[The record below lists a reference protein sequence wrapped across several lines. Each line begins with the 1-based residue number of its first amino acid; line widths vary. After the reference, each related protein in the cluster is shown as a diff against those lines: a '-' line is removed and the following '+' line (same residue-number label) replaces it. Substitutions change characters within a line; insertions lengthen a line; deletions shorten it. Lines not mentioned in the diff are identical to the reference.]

1 MLFEIEKS
9 NYKILNK
16 KSNIEYDNSL
26 FLQYNE
32 KQQFLIKNK
41 NKDYTYIKKYDL
53 FNDITYLKQIFNE
66 NENVKTIL
74 NNLNNYDCLKDDETI
89 FKEYTQK
96 LNELQNGE
104 NLFMFI
110 NNYCNSYSIEFLYF
124 FSSFF
129 EKTIIMEGNILY
141 GKNYKSQFNKNIE
154 FNNNNSIEPKPKLNE
169 LLKYLMNVFQQKNNN
184 LQFIIDNDEEK
195 YLLNM
200 KNKLTNLIVSGN
212 FLNELEK
219 NKLLIKIKKHL
230 IQYFKS
236 IFIDNTFLKVS
247 SNIKMEEGNFISDT
261 IQNNNF
267 TKCLEV
273 GMACGISALYILQ
286 NENVFLTSID
296 PFQST
301 QWKNTGVELIKSC
314 NFSNRHILIEKK
326 SYEAL
331 PSLLGNFY
339 DFIFIDGFHTFD
351 YTLIDFFYSD
361 LILNKNGIIIIDD
374 ALHEGVKKCI
384 LYIETN
390 YSHYKKLPSP
400 QTVACFLKINNDKR
414 EWNFHKNF

>member
-273 GMACGISALYILQ
+273 GMAC
-286 NENVFLTSID
+286 
-296 PFQST
+296 
-301 QWKNTGVELIKSC
+301 
-314 NFSNRHILIEKK
+314 
-326 SYEAL
+326 
-331 PSLLGNFY
+331 
-339 DFIFIDGFHTFD
+339 
-351 YTLIDFFYSD
+351 
-361 LILNKNGIIIIDD
+361 
-374 ALHEGVKKCI
+374 
-384 LYIETN
+384 
-390 YSHYKKLPSP
+390 
-400 QTVACFLKINNDKR
+400 
-414 EWNFHKNF
+414 

>member
-1 MLFEIEKS
+1 MLFELEKC
-9 NYKILNK
+9 NYKIVNK
-16 KSNIEYDNSL
+16 KSNIVYNNSI

-32 KQQFLIKNK
+32 KQQILIKNK

-53 FNDITYLKQIFNE
+53 FNDLTYLKQIFNI
-66 NENVKTIL
+66 NENVKNIL
-74 NNLNNYDCLKDDETI
+74 NTLNNYNCLNDDIVI
-89 FKEYTQK
+89 FQEYNKK
-96 LNELQNGE
+96 LGELQNGE
-104 NLFMFI
+104 NVFMFL
-110 NNYCNSYSIEFLYF
+110 NNYCNSFSIEFIYF

-129 EKTIIMEGNILY
+129 EKIIIMEGNILY
-141 GKNYKSQFNKNIE
+141 GKNYNSQFNKNIN

-169 LLKYLMNVFQQKNNN
+169 LILYLTNAFQQKNIN
-184 LQFIIDNDEEK
+184 LQYLIDNNEEK

-200 KNKLTNLIVSGN
+200 KNKLTNLIISGN

-267 TKCLEV
+267 KNCLEV

-286 NENVFLTSID
+286 NESAHLTSID
-296 PFQST
+296 PFQSS
-301 QWKNTGVELIKSC
+301 QWKNTGIELIKSC
-314 NFSNRHILIEKK
+314 KFSSRHTLIEKK

-361 LILNKNGIIIIDD
+361 LILNINGIIIIDD

-384 LYIETN
+384 TYIETN
-390 YSHYKKLPSP
+390 YSHYKKLSSP
-400 QTVACFLKINNDKR
+400 QTIACFIKKNNDTR